1 MKKKSLITI
10 IIVLFICCTQSAL
23 AKNQC
28 SKNDEIKLSIFSKN
42 DYKLY
47 SYYCSADEGLYLK
60 NYISDYKKTIF
71 LNEYSDFAA
80 NEPPKLLAVSIYKSK
95 SKKPPILIVL
105 NTAYHCC
112 TPQME
117 GDLYKVNLYQ
127 VNKKNSALSLK
138 DVTSIF
144 GKNSDGFDGQSEG
157 KIFYKYKDIASIKK
171 WLEKNYK

>member
-1 MKKKSLITI
+1 MSLNIKYWRIT
-10 IIVLFICCTQSAL
+10 VLFLCYAQNAL
-23 AKNQC
+23 AINQC
-28 SKNDEIKLSIFSKN
+28 SKNDEIKLSIFSNN

-47 SYYCSADEGLYLK
+47 SYYCSTDKGVYLK
-60 NYISDYKKTIF
+60 NYIRNSKKIIF

-80 NEPPKLLAVSIYKSK
+80 NESPKLLAVSIYK

-112 TPQME
+112 APQME

-127 VNKKNSALSLK
+127 VNKKNSVLSLK

-144 GKNSDGFDGQSEG
+144 GKNSDGFDG
-157 KIFYKYKDIASIKK
+157 
-171 WLEKNYK
+171 

>member
-1 MKKKSLITI
+1 MKKNSLITFL
-10 IIVLFICCTQSAL
+10 IVLFIGCAQNAL

-47 SYYCSADEGLYLK
+47 SYYCSADEGVYLK
-60 NYISDYKKTIF
+60 NFINNSKKTIF

-80 NEPPKLLAVSIYKSK
+80 NEPPKLLAVSVYKGK

-105 NTAYHCC
+105 STAYHCC

-127 VNKKNSALSLK
+127 INEKNNAFSLK
-138 DVTSIF
+138 DITSIF
-144 GKNSDGFDGQSEG
+144 GKNSDGFEGQSEG
-157 KIFYKYKDIASIKK
+157 EFFYKYKDIASIKN
-171 WLEKNYK
+171 WLEKNYR